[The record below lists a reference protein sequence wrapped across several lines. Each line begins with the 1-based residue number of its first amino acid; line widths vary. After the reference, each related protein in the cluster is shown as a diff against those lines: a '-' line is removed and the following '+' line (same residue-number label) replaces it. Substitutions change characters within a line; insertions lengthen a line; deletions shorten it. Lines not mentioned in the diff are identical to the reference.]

1 MRARVLVGCVSVS
14 ILWILLSLVQVHG
27 EGAGVQ
33 GGTGPLQQRVAELE
47 KALAELKDANSML
60 MENLMNCMEENADRS
75 SGGGEGAAVPTTESS
90 SKRIL
95 VHRLEEALQTDGGLT
110 FLLGLDQG
118 DVEFLLDL
126 VEKRLGN
133 KQSGG
138 FGK

>member
-1 MRARVLVGCVSVS
+1 VRARVLVGCVSVS

-33 GGTGPLQQRVAELE
+33 GGTEPLQQRVAELE

-60 MENLMNCMEENADRS
+60 MENLMNCMEENAERS
-75 SGGGEGAAVPTTESS
+75 SGGGGGAAGPTSDSS

-110 FLLGLDQG
+110 FLLQLDQG
-118 DVEFLLDL
+118 DVELLLDL

-133 KQSGG
+133 EQSGG